1 MEETKKKMEFAACSI
16 EIFHFVKLFSQ
27 HDRIPSLV
35 QQVIF

>member
-1 MEETKKKMEFAACSI
+1 MEETKKKMEFAACN

-27 HDRIPSLV
+27 HNRIPSLV